1 MAKRYS
7 DPKKA
12 GALMEAD
19 ACDKVLRELDR
30 LIDKYERHVDKEA
43 DKRRE
48 EFELVMG
55 YRSEADIQ
63 EAYGWEF
70 ITQAQYARYLEIF
83 RAGKSAM
90 ENHEPTVTERVLS
103 ILRAIR
109 RDLLQ
114 EQQEYRYEAMSP
126 DELRAEI
133 QRQQAAEREWN
144 ERMKELRARRRSIE
158 DAGGT
163 NT

>member
-1 MAKRYS
+1 
-7 DPKKA
+7 
-12 GALMEAD
+12 MEAD

-30 LIDKYERHVDKEA
+30 LIDKFERHADKEA

-70 ITQAQYARYLEIF
+70 ITQAQYERYLEIF
-83 RAGKSAM
+83 RAGNSAM
-90 ENHEPTVTERVLS
+90 ENHEPTVTERALA
-103 ILRAIR
+103 ILRAFR

-133 QRQQAAEREWN
+133 QRRQAAEREWN

-163 NT
+163 HT